1 MASAPTVDRGC
12 DHSAVI
18 YRTADEYVRSVV
30 PFITEGLA
38 QKEAVWAAI
47 PAPKHNILREALGAA
62 ARDVTFVDITEM
74 GRNPGRVLA
83 AELAFIH
90 QHRDGPVRLIAELI
104 WPGRTDVEYPACMQH
119 EALANIAFEDCDVAG
134 LCPYDASLLD
144 DEIVADIR
152 ATHPL
157 IGANASRERSAD
169 YAVDAALKRC
179 NQALATGPVPLTYT
193 VSKAEDLAGARRH
206 GGRYGRLLG
215 LSADRIAD
223 LKLVITELAT
233 NSLQH
238 GGGRSR
244 LAFWEHSGHL
254 VCEVRDLGFLIDP
267 LAGRRPPNTGGP
279 GAVGLFVVNALADLV
294 RTHTSPGGTT
304 IHAYMRLDRFA
315 PGAVTA
321 D

>member
-1 MASAPTVDRGC
+1 LS
-12 DHSAVI
+12 
-18 YRTADEYVRSVV
+18 
-30 PFITEGLA
+30 ITL
-38 QKEAVWAAI
+38 
-47 PAPKHNILREALGAA
+47 
-62 ARDVTFVDITEM
+62 
-74 GRNPGRVLA
+74 
-83 AELAFIH
+83 
-90 QHRDGPVRLIAELI
+90 
-104 WPGRTDVEYPACMQH
+104 
-119 EALANIAFEDCDVAG
+119 
-134 LCPYDASLLD
+134 LLD
-144 DEIVADIR
+144 LKSGVSVGRSAR
-152 ATHPL
+152 T
-157 IGANASRERSAD
+157 ASRERSAD
-169 YAVDAALKRC
+169 YAVDAALQRC
-179 NQALATGPVPLTYT
+179 NQALATGPAPLTYT

-254 VCEVRDLGFLIDP
+254 VCEVRDLGFRDRS
-267 LAGRRPPNTGGP
+267 AGRGAARPMTGGP